1 MLASHIRSEAEYL
14 QEEGMRKWIVLT
26 AGVLAAVPAMAQQAP
41 QGQQAPPTVAAFV
54 RQLYMGAQRNIVNSA
69 NKMPEENF
77 GLRPGPQMEV
87 RTFGQHLAH
96 VATYQFL
103 WCSQAKGEKNPNAG
117 HNLEKELTTKAEF
130 IKALTDSFAYCD
142 SAYNALTD
150 ASGAEIVQITQ
161 ENGQVQQRPRMG
173 LLMLNVAHDNE
184 LYGNM
189 VTTMRMKSI
198 VPSSSEPRPAAGR

>member
-1 MLASHIRSEAEYL
+1 MFAGQGREKSE
-14 QEEGMRKWIVLT
+14 RR
-26 AGVLAAVPAMAQQAP
+26 P
-41 QGQQAPPTVAAFV
+41 QSG
-54 RQLYMGAQRNIVNSA
+54 
-69 NKMPEENF
+69 
-77 GLRPGPQMEV
+77 
-87 RTFGQHLAH
+87 
-96 VATYQFL
+96 
-103 WCSQAKGEKNPNAG
+103 
-117 HNLEKELTTKAEF
+117 KELTTKAEF

-150 ASGAEIVQITQ
+150 ASGAEIVTITQ